1 MTALRRIFGLW
12 RGRWL
17 ALGFGLLV
25 SLAALLVATAM
36 MTLSGAMVVSTGAMV
51 AAPPL
56 MRLLGPARVVLRY
69 FERLATHDA
78 MFRALADVRVW
89 FFRGLARGAAGG
101 IGYRRSADLLARL
114 VNDVDAL
121 DGVYLRILI
130 PLAHAAILL
139 PVLLWQIGRGNILLA
154 LVAAALFAVAAFY
167 LPYRAALV
175 ARSAGMRLGITI
187 SALRV
192 AVFDTL
198 HGLREVRAFAAE
210 GRMLALIQSREAAL
224 FAAQHEV
231 SGRAAVAQAGA
242 LLCGQAM
249 MLAVIVTVSFDPAIA
264 VAAFLAVAA
273 FEPIA
278 GLARA
283 GVLAGHA
290 AASAERV
297 IAAAETPGA
306 GPDPATPV
314 TLPRGSALRFEGVQ
328 FRWQADRPDVFDGM
342 TLDVPSGSRVALLG
356 PSGSGKSTL
365 AALALRLAA
374 PQSGR
379 ILLGGTDIATLAAG
393 DLRQRI
399 TYLSQATH
407 LFDDTIRANLLLARP
422 EAAEED
428 LWAALEAARIADTVH
443 SLPDGLETWV
453 GEAGARFSGG
463 QGRRLALARTLLSAA
478 PILILDEPCAGLDAD
493 TERAFLQ
500 TLNETAVGRTV
511 ILIAHRLTGVE
522 RFDRIWRLSEG
533 RAAAAAG

>member
-1 MTALRRIFGLW
+1 MNALLRIFGLW

-17 ALGFGLLV
+17 ALGFGLV
-25 SLAALLVATAM
+25 ISLAALLVAIVM
-36 MTLSGAMVVSTGAMV
+36 MTLSGAMVVAVGAMA
-51 AAPPL
+51 AAPL
-56 MRLLGPARVVLRY
+56 LVRVLGPARVVLRY

-130 PLAHAAILL
+130 PLAQAAILL

-154 LVAAALFAVAAFY
+154 VATVALFSVAAFY
-167 LPYRAALV
+167 LPYRAALA
-175 ARSAGMRLGITI
+175 ARAAGERLGTTV

-198 HGLREVRAFAAE
+198 SGLREVRAFAAE

-224 FAAQHEV
+224 FTAQHELA
-231 SGRAAVAQAGA
+231 GRAAMAQAGT
-242 LLCGQAM
+242 LLCGQAA
-249 MLAVIVTVSFDPAIA
+249 MLAVIVTAAFDPVMAI
-264 VAAFLAVAA
+264 AAFLSVAA
-273 FEPIA
+273 FEPLA

-297 IAAAETPGA
+297 IEAAETPVTA
-306 GPDPATPV
+306 ADPPAPA
-314 TLPRGSALRFEGVQ
+314 TLPRSSALRFEGVQ
-328 FRWQADRPDVFDGM
+328 FRWQSDRPNVFDGL
-342 TLDVPSGSRVALLG
+342 TLEVPSGSRVALLG

-365 AALALRLAA
+365 AALALRLAV
-374 PQSGR
+374 PQFGR
-379 ILLGGTDIATLAAG
+379 VLLGGADIATFAAS
-393 DLRQRI
+393 DLRGRI
-399 TYLSQATH
+399 AYLSQTTH
-407 LFDDTIRANLLLARP
+407 LFDDTIRANLLLTRP
-422 EAAEED
+422 EATEEEM
-428 LWAALEAARIADTVH
+428 WAALEAARIADMVRA
-443 SLPDGLETWV
+443 LPEGLETWV

-463 QGRRLALARTLLSAA
+463 QGRRLALARTLLSPA

-493 TERAFLQ
+493 TERGFLQ
-500 TLNETAVGRTV
+500 TLNDIGSGRTV